1 VSARAWRARITSRPV
16 TVVIVVALVVI
27 GIAATASGHRGLFS
41 TRVQGVDPGDLRE
54 FHWWPLITST
64 LQAGSVVQFTIAIVA
79 AVFGIGAAERLMGS
93 VRTAIAFLVTG
104 VVATAIGI
112 GLELLGAQLGEFW
125 SSSVHGLVTLD
136 PLTPIAGTVA
146 WASAWAAP
154 FWRRRIRVAF
164 VAGAVALLLYSGEP
178 ADLYLLIAIGIGV
191 LGGARQHPPDAR
203 RFWRGSRHETRA
215 LLALV
220 NAILAIGPLLTLLS
234 ATRYGA
240 LSPLAI
246 AVTDAAP
253 SDLDHPAVCVASRL
267 GAGCVGELTRMHLGV
282 GATLVALLPLA
293 LMLIASWGLLSGRRI
308 AVWVLAALGVA
319 ESLLSAW
326 YFGILPASGL
336 PTSRPAE
343 SHHYAELGLWLVVS
357 TLVPLVDA
365 IVLLVFRRLFPVRM
379 TVPARLRFLA
389 ALAGAVV
396 VPSVLYLGAGW
407 ALRGQFRPAVTSFG
421 TLADQ
426 LPERV
431 IPVSFLHH
439 ERLAFVAGSP
449 ATHLLLQVVG
459 PLFWLLVIG
468 VTLWALRTGR
478 GTLLEAQQ
486 VDRIHELLTIESGSL
501 GFMATWAGN
510 QLWVAPGGTLG
521 IPYRVVSGYAVTT
534 ADPIGRTADPDAALA
549 EFLRFC
555 DRSSWTPVFYS
566 VHQEWRDRLVARG
579 WSSVAVAEETVIDP
593 RTFTLDG
600 KAMHDVRYAVN
611 RAGREGVRSSW
622 GSWES
627 LPAKVTRRVSALSDR
642 WMSEKDLPELGFT
655 LGGLDELR
663 DEEVLIGVAVDEHDE
678 LLAVTSWLP
687 IRRNGELVGRT
698 LDFMRRTPVS
708 GNGVMEFLIADAVL
722 RFAAEGLEV
731 ASLSASPLAGVRVG
745 PLGRVLDV
753 IGSMLEPAY
762 GFRSLLRFKRKFS
775 PVVRP
780 LHLVVPDPVALPA
793 IGLAIARCYLPS
805 LTVAQASRALAPRR
819 ERAVLPCLRAL
830 RPASS

>member
-1 VSARAWRARITSRPV
+1 V
-16 TVVIVVALVVI
+16 TVVIVAALLVI

-41 TRVQGVDPGDLRE
+41 TSVQGVGPGDLRQLR
-54 FHWWPLITST
+54 WWPLITSI
-64 LQAGSVVQFTIAIVA
+64 LQAGSVVQFAIAIVA
-79 AVFGIGAAERLMGS
+79 AVLGVGAAERMMGS
-93 VRTAIAFLVTG
+93 RRTVLAFLVTG
-104 VVATAIGI
+104 VAATAIGI
-112 GLELLGAQLGEFW
+112 GLELLGAKMGEFW

-136 PLTPIAGTVA
+136 PLTPIVGTVA

-178 ADLYLLIAIGIGV
+178 ADLYLLIAIAIGI
-191 LGGARQHPPDAR
+191 LGGRWQHPPDAR

-220 NAILAIGPLLTLLS
+220 NAILAVGPLLTLLS
-234 ATRYGA
+234 ANRYGA

-253 SDLDHPAVCVASRL
+253 SDLDHPATCVASRL
-267 GAGCVGELTRMHLGV
+267 GPDCVGELTRMHLGV

-293 LMLIASWGLLSGRRI
+293 LMLIASWGLLTGRRV
-308 AVWVLAALGVA
+308 AVWVLAAFGVA

-326 YFGILPASGL
+326 YFGILPVSGL
-336 PTSRPAE
+336 PTARPPA

-357 TLVPLVDA
+357 TLVPLLDA
-365 IVLLVFRRLFPVRM
+365 IVLLAFRPLFPVRM
-379 TVPARLRFLA
+379 TVPDRVRFVF
-389 ALAGAVV
+389 ALAGAVL

-407 ALRGQFRPAVTSFG
+407 ALRGQFRPRVSSFWM
-421 TLADQ
+421 LLEQ

-439 ERLAFVAGSP
+439 ERPEFVPAGP
-449 ATHLLLQVVG
+449 AAHVLFQWVG
-459 PLFWLLVIG
+459 PVFWVLVIAA
-468 VTLWALRTGR
+468 TPWALRARR
-478 GTLLEAQQ
+478 GALLEAQQ
-486 VDRIHELLTIESGSL
+486 VDRIRQLLAIESGPL

-510 QLWVAPGGTLG
+510 RLWVASGGTLG
-521 IPYRVVSGYAVTT
+521 IPYRVVSGYAITT
-534 ADPIGRTADPDAALA
+534 SDPIGRAENPDAALT

-579 WSSVAVAEETVIDP
+579 WSSLPVAEETVIDP
-593 RTFTLDG
+593 RTFTLEG

-611 RAGREGVRSSW
+611 RATREGVRAVW
-622 GSWES
+622 GTWST
-627 LPAKVTRRVSALSDR
+627 LPTRITRRISALSDE
-642 WMSEKDLPELGFT
+642 WMAEKDLPELGFT

-663 DEEVLIGVAVDEHDE
+663 DDEVLIGVAVGQRDEP
-678 LLAVTSWLP
+678 LAVTSWLP
-687 IRRNGELVGRT
+687 IRRDGALVGRT
-698 LDFMRRTPVS
+698 LDFMRRAPLS
-708 GNGVMEFLIADAVL
+708 GNGVMEYLIADAVL
-722 RFAAEGLEV
+722 RFAAEGLDL
-731 ASLSASPLAGVRVG
+731 ASLSASPLAGVHAG

-753 IGSMLEPAY
+753 IGSMFEPAY

-775 PVVRP
+775 PAVQS
-780 LHLVVPDPVALPA
+780 LHLVMPDPVALPA

-805 LTVAQASRALAPRR
+805 VTIAQVRRALAPRR
-819 ERAVLPCLRAL
+819 
-830 RPASS
+830 

>member
-1 VSARAWRARITSRPV
+1 VKGASWRRITSRPV
-16 TVVIVVALVVI
+16 TVVIVVALVAI

-41 TRVQGVDPGDLRE
+41 TSLQGVDPADLRQL
-54 FHWWPLITST
+54 HWWPLITST
-64 LQAGSVVQFTIAIVA
+64 LEAGSVLQFVIAIVA

-93 VRTAIAFLVTG
+93 RRTALAFLVTG
-104 VVATAIGI
+104 VVSTAIGI
-112 GLELLGAQLGEFW
+112 GLELLGARLGEFW

-136 PLTPIAGTVA
+136 PLTPIVGTVA
-146 WASAWAAP
+146 WASAWASP
-154 FWRRRIRVAF
+154 FWRRRVRIVI

-191 LGGARQHPPDAR
+191 LGGRWQHPPDTR

-220 NAILAIGPLLTLLS
+220 NAILAVGPVLTLLS

-267 GAGCVGELTRMHLGV
+267 GASCVGELTRMHLGV

-293 LMLIASWGLLSGRRI
+293 LMLIASWGLLTGRRI

-319 ESLLSAW
+319 ESALSAW
-326 YFGILPASGL
+326 YFGILPVSGL
-336 PTSRPAE
+336 PTARPAE

-365 IVLLVFRRLFPVRM
+365 IVLLVFRTLFPVRM
-379 TVPARLRFLA
+379 TVPARVRFLLALLA
-389 ALAGAVV
+389 AVA
-396 VPSVLYLGAGW
+396 VPSALYLGVGW
-407 ALRGQFRPAVTSFG
+407 ALRGQFRPGVTSFW
-421 TLADQ
+421 TLAEQ

-439 ERLAFVAGSP
+439 ERLEFVAGSP
-449 ATHLLLQVVG
+449 ATHTLLQLVG
-459 PLFWLLVIG
+459 PLFWLLVIAA
-468 VTLWALRTGR
+468 TLWALRARR
-478 GTLLEAQQ
+478 GALLQAQQ
-486 VDRIHELLTIESGSL
+486 AERIRELLAIESGSL

-510 QLWVAPGGTLG
+510 ELWVGQGGTLG

-534 ADPIGRTADPDAALA
+534 SDPIGRAADPDGALT
-549 EFLRFC
+549 EFLAFC

-566 VHQEWRDRLVARG
+566 VHQEWHDRLVARG
-579 WSSVAVAEETVIDP
+579 WSSLPVAEETVIDP

-611 RAGREGVRSSW
+611 RAGREGVRSFW
-622 GSWES
+622 GTWES
-627 LPAKVTRRVSALSDR
+627 LPPRITRRVSALSDQ

-663 DEEVLIGVAVDEHDE
+663 DEAVLIGVAVDERDE

-687 IRRNGELVGRT
+687 VRRDGALIGRT
-698 LDFMRRTPVS
+698 LDFMRRTPVG
-708 GNGVMEFLIADAVL
+708 GNGVMEFLIADGVL
-722 RFAAEGLEV
+722 RFAAEGLDV
-731 ASLSASPLAGVRVG
+731 ASLSASPLAGVGAG

-793 IGLAIARCYLPS
+793 IGLAIARCYLPTV
-805 LTVAQASRALAPRR
+805 TVAQARRALAPRR
-819 ERAVLPCLRAL
+819 
-830 RPASS
+830 